1 VSAAR
6 ALPRGFAQRDVECNG
21 TRLHVAVGGAGDP
34 VVLLHGWPETS
45 AMWHR
50 LMGALAER
58 GWQVIAPDLR
68 GLGTSQAAT
77 GGYGKDHQAEDV
89 RQLLEQLDVPAP
101 VRLVGHDIGGMV
113 AFSFARLHPER
124 VAALALLDLA
134 VPGLGLER
142 AMDVAAGGLWH
153 FGLFQQPDVP
163 AMLVSGHEQEFF
175 AWWFAD
181 QAGSPDAVPDES
193 IEAYIGAYTGRER
206 LDAGFGH
213 YRTLLEDG
221 RINRA
226 WAEASGTLAM
236 PVLAAGG
243 EHSAGS
249 QLAEALSAV
258 APHVQGHVIAGAGHF
273 VVEER
278 PEEALALLQR
288 FLEDQ
293 K

>member
-1 VSAAR
+1 
-6 ALPRGFAQRDVECNG
+6 
-21 TRLHVAVGGAGDP
+21 
-34 VVLLHGWPETS
+34 
-45 AMWHR
+45 
-50 LMGALAER
+50 
-58 GWQVIAPDLR
+58 
-68 GLGTSQAAT
+68 
-77 GGYGKDHQAEDV
+77 
-89 RQLLEQLDVPAP
+89 
-101 VRLVGHDIGGMV
+101 
-113 AFSFARLHPER
+113 
-124 VAALALLDLA
+124 
-134 VPGLGLER
+134 
-142 AMDVAAGGLWH
+142 
-153 FGLFQQPDVP
+153 
-163 AMLVSGHEQEFF
+163 MLVSGHEQEFF

-226 WAEASGTLAM
+226 WAEAGGTLAM

-249 QLAEALSAV
+249 QLAKALSAV

>member
-1 VSAAR
+1 
-6 ALPRGFAQRDVECNG
+6 
-21 TRLHVAVGGAGDP
+21 
-34 VVLLHGWPETS
+34 
-45 AMWHR
+45 M
-50 LMGALAER
+50 
-58 GWQVIAPDLR
+58 
-68 GLGTSQAAT
+68 
-77 GGYGKDHQAEDV
+77 

-175 AWWFAD
+175 AWWLAD

-206 LDAGFGH
+206 LAAGFGH

-226 WAEASGTLAM
+226 WGRGRRD
-236 PVLAAGG
+236 AGD
-243 EHSAGS
+243 AG
-249 QLAEALSAV
+249 ARRRRRALSRIPARRGTERGRPPTSRGTSSPEPDTSSSRRGRRSPRT
-258 APHVQGHVIAGAGHF
+258 APTVPR
-273 VVEER
+273 R
-278 PEEALALLQR
+278 PEVDDTGCEDSRRGCPARCPGYIAQEGQR
-288 FLEDQ
+288 T
-293 K
+293 